1 LSLGVKIA
9 VIQAHER
16 GAPYSAIKDTI
27 APNASV
33 AALRK
38 IIKRKDV
45 YRAAAAKPGAQL
57 RRTNLRGAAHP
68 ELDKRLYQWFCML

>member
-1 LSLGVKIA
+1 M
-9 VIQAHER
+9 
-16 GAPYSAIKDTI
+16 IKDTI

-38 IIKRKDV
+38 IIQRKDV

-57 RRTNLRGAAHP
+57 HRTNLRGAAHP
-68 ELDKRLYQWFCML
+68 ELDNCTTDFVCCQLGDGSESL